1 MALLL
6 DGTRNTGQTVRE
18 QNTTA
23 CMAIANVVKSSLGP
37 VGLDKMLVDE
47 IGDVT
52 ITNDGATILK
62 QLEVEHPAAKVLV
75 ELADRQDHEVGDGT
89 TSVVILA
96 AELLKRG
103 LQLVKRKIHPTT
115 VISGYR
121 LAMKEAIK
129 FIKKHMVLN
138 TSDLGTI
145 VVKQAAM
152 TSMSSKI
159 IGVDS
164 SFFADICVKAANLA
178 KKTMSDGKVKYLINN
193 INVVKCHGKSSLE
206 SHVVN
211 GFALQMMRSA
221 QGMPLTVKDCK
232 VACLGF
238 DLRQYQLKMGV
249 QVLVKNVKELEKI
262 KQREKDITRDR
273 IMKLIG
279 AGANVIMTTG
289 GIDDLNAKYL
299 IENGV
304 MGLRRVPR
312 RDLRRIATATGAT
325 ILPNLADLDGGES
338 VEASSLGSAAEVA
351 EETLGDQQFVF
362 VRGAANTGAASVILR
377 GANEF
382 MLDEVDRSLHD
393 ALMVVKRTLESKKV
407 VPGGGS
413 VESACHIH
421 LDAFSNQVGT
431 REQLAIQ
438 EFANALLVIPRTL
451 IVNAAKDAAELVS
464 QLISKHT
471 VAQTVKGKE
480 DLRFLGLDLVEGS
493 VVDNVKRGV
502 LEPALSKV
510 KSLRFATEAAITILR
525 IDDHIKINPKQAE
538 DAGHGHAH

>member
-6 DGTRNTGQTVRE
+6 DGTRNTGQNVRE

-47 IGDVT
+47 IGNVT

-103 LQLVKRKIHPTT
+103 LELVKRKIHPTT

-206 SHVVN
+206 SHVVD

-221 QGMPLTVKDCK
+221 QGMPLTVKNCK

-262 KQREKDITRDR
+262 KQRERDITRDR

-362 VRGAANTGAASVILR
+362 VRGATNTGAASVILR

-382 MLDEVDRSLHD
+382 MLDEVERSLHD

-538 DAGHGHAH
+538 DAHGHGH

>member
-1 MALLL
+1 
-6 DGTRNTGQTVRE
+6 
-18 QNTTA
+18 
-23 CMAIANVVKSSLGP
+23 
-37 VGLDKMLVDE
+37 
-47 IGDVT
+47 
-52 ITNDGATILK
+52 
-62 QLEVEHPAAKVLV
+62 
-75 ELADRQDHEVGDGT
+75 
-89 TSVVILA
+89 
-96 AELLKRG
+96 
-103 LQLVKRKIHPTT
+103 
-115 VISGYR
+115 
-121 LAMKEAIK
+121 
-129 FIKKHMVLN
+129 
-138 TSDLGTI
+138 
-145 VVKQAAM
+145 
-152 TSMSSKI
+152 
-159 IGVDS
+159 
-164 SFFADICVKAANLA
+164 
-178 KKTMSDGKVKYLINN
+178 LINN

-206 SHVVN
+206 SHVVD

-221 QGMPLTVKDCK
+221 QGMPLTVKNCK

-262 KQREKDITRDR
+262 KQRERDITRDR

-304 MGLRRVPR
+304 MGLRLVPR

-413 VESACHIH
+413 VEAACHIH
-421 LDAFSNQVGT
+421 LDVFANQVGT

-438 EFANALLVIPRTL
+438 EFANSLLVIPRTL

-471 VAQTVKGKE
+471 TAQTVKGEE
-480 DLRFLGLDLVEGS
+480 DLRFLGLDLIKGE

-525 IDDHIKINPKQAE
+525 IDDHIKINPKQAQ
-538 DAGHGHAH
+538 DAHGHGH

>member
-1 MALLL
+1 
-6 DGTRNTGQTVRE
+6 
-18 QNTTA
+18 
-23 CMAIANVVKSSLGP
+23 MAIANVVKSSLGP

-206 SHVVN
+206 SHVVD

-221 QGMPLTVKDCK
+221 QGMPLTVKNCK

-538 DAGHGHAH
+538 DAHGHGH

>member
-6 DGTRNTGQTVRE
+6 DGTRNTGQNVRE

-47 IGDVT
+47 IGNVT

-103 LQLVKRKIHPTT
+103 LELVKRKIHPTT

-206 SHVVN
+206 SHVVD

-221 QGMPLTVKDCK
+221 QGMPLTVKNCK

-262 KQREKDITRDR
+262 KQRERDITRDR

-362 VRGAANTGAASVILR
+362 VRGATNTGAASVILR

-382 MLDEVDRSLHD
+382 MLDEVERSLHD

-525 IDDHIKINPKQAE
+525 IDDHIKINPK
-538 DAGHGHAH
+538 DRKSVV